1 MDGRIALKPRN
12 WSSRNKKRVEKWV
25 TEEYTEEKTG
35 IFFSGWKDCEES
47 PEAEVIIFYNKN
59 SAILTALFGG
69 LHGLAGEF
77 GPLRPGTIEGYP
89 AALNSVS
96 ISKSGMNKG
105 TALHEFGHVAGLAH
119 EHNHPDADENG
130 KKCEEIEPY
139 FRTIFEYEPYDAESI
154 MSYCSV
160 RNHKLS
166 QGDISL
172 LKQLY
177 P

>member
-1 MDGRIALKPRN
+1 MDGSIRLKPRN
-12 WSSRNKKRVEKWV
+12 WSSRNKKRIQNWV
-25 TEEYTEEKTG
+25 NEQYTLEKTG
-35 IFFSGWKDCEES
+35 IHFTGWKDCEEA
-47 PEAEVIIFYNKN
+47 PEAEVVIFYNKN
-59 SAILTALFGG
+59 SVIMTAIFGG

-77 GPLRPGTIEGYP
+77 GPLRPGRIEGYP
-89 AALNSVS
+89 AALNSVT

-130 KKCEEIEPY
+130 KKCKDIAPY
-139 FRTIFEYEPYDAESI
+139 FRTKFEYEPYDAESI

-166 QGDISL
+166 SGDIKL